1 MCIQDVILQL
11 LLKQPFYG
19 YVASV
24 VTPCEDDSIPDISL
38 DTVSAPKLLYNR
50 EWFEGLADEQALGAV
65 MHELL
70 HLVLLHPFRRGGRE
84 RLIWAVACDIAV
96 NEHIPS
102 SMLPDNAVTTERL
115 AKELKEKLP
124 PRESAEVYY
133 GLLLQNDGNVSF
145 LDRKSEVRL
154 VLKSGLELKAN
165 PCLED
170 ESTEVNKNAL
180 KSMLSEVLQQADS
193 EGEIPEA
200 MEKWIVELY
209 QSAEMNWRNILK
221 RFLTGRGKVVVHKT
235 CKKESKRFDN
245 LPGNKRTVGTN
256 ALLAVDASGSISDKQ
271 IQQFHSELY
280 AISRITG
287 ASLYVTQFDTEC
299 TAASPIQQYVRGKK
313 RVKSGGTDFRPVFEL
328 ADKMRIPLLIIFT
341 DGDGTAPEAVN
352 QKVLWVLTK
361 GAKRPAAFGH
371 CITFEGRE

>member
-1 MCIQDVILQL
+1 MRIQDVILQL

-19 YVASV
+19 YVASI
-24 VTPCEDDSIPDISL
+24 VTPCESDGTPDILL
-38 DTVSAPKLLYNR
+38 DAASAPKLLYNW
-50 EWFEGLADEQALGAV
+50 EWFEGLDEKQAMGAV

-70 HLVLLHPFRRGGRE
+70 HLVLLHPFRRGSRD
-84 RLIWAVACDIAV
+84 RLLWAAACDMAV
-96 NEHIPS
+96 NEHIPP
-102 SMLPDNAVTTERL
+102 SMLPDNAITAGKI
-115 AKELKEKLP
+115 AKEYREKVP
-124 PRESAEVYY
+124 SCESAEAYY
-133 GLLLQNDGNVSF
+133 EVLLKNDGTVSF
-145 LDRKSEVRL
+145 LDRKGEVRI

-165 PCLED
+165 PCSED
-170 ESTEVNKNAL
+170 ESSDVNKNAL
-180 KSMLSEVLQQADS
+180 KSKLSEVLQQAEA
-193 EGEIPEA
+193 EGEIPSG
-200 MEKWIVELY
+200 MEKQIVDVY

-221 RFLTGRGKVVVHKT
+221 RFLTGRGKVNIRKT

-271 IQQFHSELY
+271 VRQFHSELY

-299 TAASPIQQYVRGKK
+299 TAAIPIQQYVRSKT

-328 ADKMRIPLLIIFT
+328 ADEMCIPLLIIFT
-341 DGDGTAPEAVN
+341 DGDGTAPEAAN

-361 GAKRPAAFGH
+361 GAKKPAAFGH
-371 CITFEGRE
+371 CITFESRE

>member
-1 MCIQDVILQL
+1 MRIQDVILQL

-19 YVASV
+19 YIASI
-24 VTPCEDDSIPDISL
+24 VTPCESDDIPDILL
-38 DTVSAPKLLYNR
+38 DASAAPKLLYNP
-50 EWFEGLADEQALGAV
+50 EWFEGLGEQQAMGAV

-70 HLVLLHPFRRGGRE
+70 HLVLLHSFRRGSRE
-84 RLIWAVACDIAV
+84 TLLWAVACDMAV
-96 NEHIPS
+96 NEHIPHA
-102 SMLPDNAVTTERL
+102 MLPDNAVTVSKI
-115 AKELKEKLP
+115 AKECKERIP
-124 PRESAEVYY
+124 SQESAEVYY
-133 GLLLQNDGNVSF
+133 EILLKNDGNVSF

-154 VLKSGLELKAN
+154 ILKSGLELKAK
-165 PCLED
+165 PCSEND
-170 ESTEVNKNAL
+170 SDEVNKNAL
-180 KSMLSEVLQQADS
+180 KSMLSEVLQQAET
-193 EGEIPEA
+193 EGEIPDG
-200 MEKWIVELY
+200 MEKHIVDVY

-221 RFLTGRGKVVVHKT
+221 RFLTGRGKVNIHKT

-256 ALLAVDASGSISDKQ
+256 ALLAIDASGSISDKQ

-287 ASLYVTQFDTEC
+287 TSLYVTQFDTEC
-299 TAASPIQQYVRGKK
+299 TAALPIQQYVRGRK

-341 DGDGTAPEAVN
+341 DGDGTAPEAAN
-352 QKVLWVLTK
+352 QKVLWVLTRD
-361 GAKRPAAFGH
+361 AKKPATFGH

>member
-1 MCIQDVILQL
+1 MHLQDVTLQL

-19 YVASV
+19 YVASI
-24 VTPCEDDSIPDISL
+24 VTPCESDSVPDIRL
-38 DTVSAPKLLYNR
+38 DITSAPKLLYNR
-50 EWFEGLADEQALGAV
+50 EWFEGLGEQQAMGAV

-70 HLVLLHPFRRGGRE
+70 HLVLLHPFRRGSRDG
-84 RLIWAVACDIAV
+84 LLWAVACDMAV
-96 NEHIPS
+96 NEHIPPL
-102 SMLPDNAVTTERL
+102 MLPGNAVTVNKI
-115 AKELKEKLP
+115 AKECKEKFP
-124 PRESAEVYY
+124 PRESAEAYY
-133 GLLLQNDGNVSF
+133 EILLRNDGSISF
-145 LDRKSEVRL
+145 LDRKNEVRL

-165 PCLED
+165 PCSED
-170 ESTEVNKNAL
+170 DSAEVNKNAL
-180 KSMLSEVLQQADS
+180 KSMLSEVLQQAEA
-193 EGEIPEA
+193 EGEIPDG
-200 MEKWIVELY
+200 MQKHIVDVY

-221 RFLTGRGKVVVHKT
+221 RFLTGRGKVTIHKT

-271 IQQFHSELY
+271 VQQFHSELY

-299 TAASPIQQYVRGKK
+299 TAASPIQQYVRGKN

-341 DGDGTAPEAVN
+341 DGDGTAPEAAN

-361 GAKRPAAFGH
+361 GAKKPAPFGH
-371 CITFEGRE
+371 CITFESRE